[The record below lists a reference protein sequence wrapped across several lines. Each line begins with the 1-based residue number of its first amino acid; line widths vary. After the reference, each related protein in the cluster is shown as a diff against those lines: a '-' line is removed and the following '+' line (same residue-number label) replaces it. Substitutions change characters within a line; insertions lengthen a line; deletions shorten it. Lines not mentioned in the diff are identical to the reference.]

1 MAATTDGIKLA
12 QSGGRAKQWLAFG
25 TAEIAEVTNIELYGS
40 PGQD

>member
-25 TAEIAEVTNIELYGS
+25 TAEIAEIKSIELYGP